1 MITYRTL
8 SLKLSPSQSF
18 RFIIEKY
25 IGSGLFFLCS
35 LMALFTDLE
44 TTELGACVYSIASLF
59 SIVTAKKVISNTR
72 QRIWKM
78 SAFC

>member
-1 MITYRTL
+1 MITYKTL

-44 TTELGACVYSIASLF
+44 TTELGACV
-59 SIVTAKKVISNTR
+59 
-72 QRIWKM
+72 
-78 SAFC
+78 